1 MATLKINFLK
11 KTAIYFRD
19 LFLNQKEENLKE
31 KAKSLATRIN
41 EVKQVVESASNY
53 SPKRLAIIFCNTEYR
68 LKEIVGIDQKYISE
82 LNDIT
87 LDCMDILDKAG
98 LKNSIVSAKDSF
110 DSFNDRLSVLL
121 NNIILDDANK
131 VVA

>member
-1 MATLKINFLK
+1 M
-11 KTAIYFRD
+11 
-19 LFLNQKEENLKE
+19 KE

-110 DSFNDRLSVLL
+110 DSFNNRLGVLL